1 MALDA
6 PPTIRE
12 RAGLTDDRVEAIRT
26 EMLAGRLDAAASL
39 LPDALVDEYAITG
52 TPRECAARIAELTP
66 SFDLFMLP
74 MNDVAHCA
82 EHIVAGAGILRAAE
96 AS

>member
-1 MALDA
+1 
-6 PPTIRE
+6 
-12 RAGLTDDRVEAIRT
+12 
-26 EMLAGRLDAAASL
+26 MLAGRLDAAASL

-52 TPRECAARIAELTP
+52 TPRECAARIAELAP

-96 AS
+96 VS